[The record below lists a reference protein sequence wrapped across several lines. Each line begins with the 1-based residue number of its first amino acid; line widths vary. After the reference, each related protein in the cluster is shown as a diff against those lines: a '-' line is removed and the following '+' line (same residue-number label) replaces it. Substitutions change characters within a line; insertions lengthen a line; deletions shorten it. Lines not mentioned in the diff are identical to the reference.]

1 MIPIPEDDEVREA
14 VKFSRR
20 MGNYLLLPFFI
31 VFGFCTVFLLPISLS
46 GWDAA
51 LRSPIFLVYTGL
63 MMFGLVFWRVSRK
76 PRASLFL
83 AEALMLVLLDLAWAA
98 WIICAISRN
107 PLPPIPGLDNIPGVR
122 WLRTALGI
130 LWAMVVFVGMGG
142 ASIKCFQCWN
152 LLRRN
157 VSASHLR

>member
-1 MIPIPEDDEVREA
+1 MPGSEDDELREA

-20 MGNYLLLPFFI
+20 MGNYFFLPFFI

-46 GWDAA
+46 GWNVA

-63 MMFGLVFWRVSRK
+63 MMFGFVSWRLSRE

-83 AEALMLVLLDLAWAA
+83 AEGLILALLDLAWAV
-98 WIICAISRN
+98 WVIYAISPN
-107 PLPPIPGLDNIPGVR
+107 PSPPIPGLDNISGVR

-130 LWAMVVFVGMGG
+130 MWAMLVFVGMGG
-142 ASIKCFQCWN
+142 ASIKCFQFWN
-152 LLRRN
+152 LLGRN
-157 VSASHLR
+157 VSQQQ